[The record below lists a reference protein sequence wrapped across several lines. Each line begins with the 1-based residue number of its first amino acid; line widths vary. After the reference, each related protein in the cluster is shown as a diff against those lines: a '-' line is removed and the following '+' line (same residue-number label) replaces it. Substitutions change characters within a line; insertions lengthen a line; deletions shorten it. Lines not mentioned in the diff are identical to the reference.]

1 MGTNP
6 DGDLLVKRGDSCWE
20 SLTPASGSGLFCQGL
35 RGHPSVSGPPRH
47 SHLLPER
54 QQSVKSANSIKFIS
68 AHLRNSPARE
78 ATRPRCLRPCKAFAL
93 AIDLSACLS
102 ACLSGFTCPPL
113 FHHSNQLSDP
123 QPLWVIFLQPWLPHG
138 QAQALTQDSQAGAG
152 PHSFA
157 LETAAPQP

>member
-1 MGTNP
+1 MCAAGTNP
-6 DGDLLVKRGDSCWE
+6 DGDLLVKRGE
-20 SLTPASGSGLFCQGL
+20 SLTPASGSSLFCQGL

-102 ACLSGFTCPPL
+102 GFTSPTFSSQPL
-113 FHHSNQLSDP
+113 VSNQLSDP
-123 QPLWVIFLQPWLPHG
+123 QPLWVIFLQPWLPRG
-138 QAQALTQDSQAGAG
+138 QAQALTQDSQAGAR